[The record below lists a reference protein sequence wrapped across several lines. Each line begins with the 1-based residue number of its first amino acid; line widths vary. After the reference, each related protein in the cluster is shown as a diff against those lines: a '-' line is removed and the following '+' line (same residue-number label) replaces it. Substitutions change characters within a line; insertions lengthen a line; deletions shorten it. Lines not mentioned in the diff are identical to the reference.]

1 MQVDVNGTRLWFDVD
16 GPSLVPDGPIMATR
30 PTVILLHGGPAS
42 YDHSYFK
49 PDFAP
54 LARLAQVVYLDLRDH
69 GRSAR
74 HDPANWTF
82 EVCADDVRAF
92 CDALGI
98 ERPIVYGHSM
108 GGCVAMLYGVR
119 HPGHAGALVL
129 QSTMARFDLAQLV
142 AGFRRFGGDELG
154 DLAERDYGGDP
165 ISDEEWARVFA
176 AFGPR
181 VPDHEQLGRRRR
193 NPAVGEPGM
202 DVLRRFDVVDELAR
216 VDCPTLVCVGEL
228 DPVTP
233 VDASREIVDALR
245 RGVGRLEVIEGAGHF
260 PWKDEPDRYWA
271 VIEDFVAKRRPAAH

>member
-30 PTVILLHGGPAS
+30 PTVILLHGGPGS

-54 LARLAQVVYLDLRDH
+54 LTRLAQVVYLDLRDH

-92 CDALGI
+92 CDALGD
-98 ERPIVYGHSM
+98 RPADRLRPLHGR
-108 GGCVAMLYGVR
+108 LR
-119 HPGHAGALVL
+119 RDALRGPP
-129 QSTMARFDLAQLV
+129 S
-142 AGFRRFGGDELG
+142 
-154 DLAERDYGGDP
+154 
-165 ISDEEWARVFA
+165 
-176 AFGPR
+176 GPR
-181 VPDHEQLGRRRR
+181 RGARPSVDHGPVRPRAARRGLPSLWRRRGGRPGQARLRRRPDHRRGVGPGLRR
-193 NPAVGEPGM
+193 VRAAGTGSGAARTEEAEPGGRTSPGWS
-202 DVLRRFDVVDELAR
+202 VLRRFDVVDQLAR

-233 VDASREIVDALR
+233 VDAVARDRRRAAVGASVGSR
-245 RGVGRLEVIEGAGHF
+245 
-260 PWKDEPDRYWA
+260 
-271 VIEDFVAKRRPAAH
+271 